1 MSKLTVNALVSGGRA
16 TAGPPLG
23 PALGP
28 TGINIGKV
36 IAEINSK
43 TKDFEGVDV
52 PVKVI
57 VDTAAKEFE
66 IEVGT
71 PPVSALIKRE
81 LKIEKGAGNRE
92 APAGNIPLE
101 SVVKIAKMKKDSFN
115 TSLRNAVKQVLG
127 TCLSMGVTCNGKK
140 ANEVIQEIDKGVHD
154 ALFKP

>member
-1 MSKLTVNALVSGGRA
+1 MSKLTINALVSGGKA

-36 IAEINSK
+36 IAEINAR

-57 VDTAAKEFE
+57 VDTVAKEFE

-92 APAGNIPLE
+92 TVAGNITLE
-101 SVVKIAKMKKDSFN
+101 SVLKIARMKKDSFG
-115 TSLRNAVKQVLG
+115 TDSIKNAVKQVLG
-127 TCLSMGVTCNGKK
+127 TCVSMGITCNGKNAK
-140 ANEVIQEIDKGVHD
+140 EVIQEIEKGVHN
-154 ALFKP
+154 ALLK